1 MSTPKGKNNILPPLQ
16 KRIILYLAKHEPK
29 TINAIN
35 SGINPTARNK
45 SHHYKSTWTA
55 FKALKEKGMTKEVTL
70 KKYRGNE
77 YPCFWLT
84 DLGVFTTL
92 VEGADA
98 QDLLEKTIKTYPNN
112 KILQCCLAIAPF
124 MDIEFYR
131 IALSAI
137 LNKGK
142 LEQSDLI
149 TLMVTQMQKDSSIEQ
164 FKQFLGILKKYLPP
178 EEYRRLDKQIKQ
190 YADLLKKIGEMM

>member
-1 MSTPKGKNNILPPLQ
+1 MSTPKGKSNNLPPLQ

-29 TINAIN
+29 TINQIN
-35 SGINPTARNK
+35 SEIDSPPRKK
-45 SHHYKSTWTA
+45 SLYKSTWTA
-55 FKALKEKGMTKEVTL
+55 LKALKGKGMTKEVTL

-84 DLGVFTTL
+84 HLGVFTAL
-92 VEGADA
+92 VEGANT
-98 QDLLEKTIKTYPNN
+98 QDLLEKTIKTYPND
-112 KILQCCLAIAPF
+112 KILQCCLAIAHF
-124 MDIEFYR
+124 IDIEFYR

-142 LEQSDLI
+142 LEQSDL
-149 TLMVTQMQKDSSIEQ
+149 TTMMVIQMQKNPSIEQ

-178 EEYRRLDKQIKQ
+178 EEYKKLDKQVKQ

>member
-1 MSTPKGKNNILPPLQ
+1 MSKPKGKSNNLPPLQ
-16 KRIILYLAKHEPK
+16 KRIILYLAKHEPQ
-29 TINAIN
+29 TINKIN
-35 SGINPTARNK
+35 SKIRPPTRNK
-45 SHHYKSTWTA
+45 SLYKSTWTA
-55 FKALKEKGMTKEVTL
+55 MKALKGKGMTKEVTL
-70 KKYRGNE
+70 VEYRGNE

-84 DLGVFTTL
+84 DLGVFTAL

-112 KILQCCLAIAPF
+112 KILQCCLAIARF
-124 MDIEFYR
+124 IDIKFYR

-149 TLMVTQMQKDSSIEQ
+149 TLMVTQAQKDSSIEQ
-164 FKQFLGILKKYLPP
+164 FKQFLDILKKYLPP
-178 EEYRRLDKQIKQ
+178 EEYKKLDKQINQ
-190 YADLLKKIGEMM
+190 YADLFKKIGEMM

>member
-1 MSTPKGKNNILPPLQ
+1 MSTPKGKSNILPPLQ
-16 KRIILYLAKHEPK
+16 KRIILYLVKHEPQ
-29 TINAIN
+29 TINEIN
-35 SGINPTARNK
+35 SGINPTPRNK
-45 SHHYKSTWTA
+45 SLYYKSTWTA
-55 FKALKEKGMTKEVTL
+55 FKALKKKGMTKEVAL

-84 DLGVFTTL
+84 DLGVFTAL
-92 VEGADA
+92 VEGADT

-124 MDIEFYR
+124 IDIEFYG

-142 LEQSDLI
+142 LEQSDLT
-149 TLMVTQMQKDSSIEQ
+149 TLMVTQAQKDSSIEQ
-164 FKQFLGILKKYLPP
+164 VKQFLGILKKYLPP
-178 EEYRRLDKQIKQ
+178 EEYKKLDKQIKQ

>member
-1 MSTPKGKNNILPPLQ
+1 MSAPKGKSNNLPPLQ

-29 TINAIN
+29 TINEIN
-35 SGINPTARNK
+35 SGINPPSRTK
-45 SHHYKSTWTA
+45 SLYKSTWTA
-55 FKALKEKGMTKEVTL
+55 FKALKKKGMTEGVTL
-70 KKYRGNE
+70 KPYRGHE
-77 YPCFWLT
+77 YPLFWLT
-84 DLGVFTTL
+84 DLGVFTAL
-92 VEGADA
+92 VEGADT

-124 MDIEFYR
+124 IDIEFYR

-149 TLMVTQMQKDSSIEQ
+149 NMVVTQVQKDSSIDQ

-178 EEYRRLDKQIKQ
+178 EEYKKLDNQIKQ